1 MTRHTSFNETS
12 RLRSSEEIKSYSKN
26 GFTVDV
32 DSYNILCMHWINKS
46 WMFIYVLRNLQIY

>member
-26 GFTVDV
+26 VFTVDV
-32 DSYNILCMHWINKS
+32 DSYNV
-46 WMFIYVLRNLQIY
+46 FIYAFNK